1 MLSTAVTRLLEI
13 DVPLIQAPMGGGP
26 STPEMAGT
34 VSDAGALGSLAG
46 GYLSGSQISQQIAAV
61 RAVTNKPFA
70 VNLFAPH
77 DSAPTP
83 EEIDEAQRLLEPYR
97 RELGLPA
104 RGEAGPAAPDFD
116 EQLHA
121 VIDEKPNVVS
131 FTFGLLPPAA
141 VASLKDAG
149 CVLIGTATTVA
160 EAVAVAES
168 GADMVCAQGSE
179 AGAHRG
185 TFLSDGTDALV
196 GTIALVPQV
205 RDSVSIPVVAAGG
218 IMDGRGVVAV
228 LALGAGA
235 AQLGTAF
242 LRCPEAG
249 TAPAHRQALST
260 ATDTSTAVSA
270 SITGKPARGIN
281 NRLMR
286 ELAGHAMP
294 AYPHT
299 NALTSELRRRA
310 AELGEAELMSLW
322 AGQGA
327 PLGTELPAREL
338 VAKIAE
344 DAATALT
351 RLGGAHGS

>member
-104 RGEAGPAAPDFD
+104 RGEAGPAAHDFD
-116 EQLHA
+116 EQLQA

-179 AGAHRG
+179 AGPTGVRSSATEPTRWLAPSRWSRRCATSSASQWSRRAG
-185 TFLSDGTDALV
+185 SWTAAAWSLSWLW
-196 GTIALVPQV
+196 VPV
-205 RDSVSIPVVAAGG
+205 RHSSGP
-218 IMDGRGVVAV
+218 RSC
-228 LALGAGA
+228 A
-235 AQLGTAF
+235 AQRLE
-242 LRCPEAG
+242 P
-249 TAPAHRQALST
+249 RQR
-260 ATDTSTAVSA
+260 
-270 SITGKPARGIN
+270 IG
-281 NRLMR
+281 RL
-286 ELAGHAMP
+286 
-294 AYPHT
+294 YP
-299 NALTSELRRRA
+299 RRRIR
-310 AELGEAELMSLW
+310 
-322 AGQGA
+322 
-327 PLGTELPAREL
+327 PR
-338 VAKIAE
+338 
-344 DAATALT
+344 
-351 RLGGAHGS
+351 R